1 MASSIILNWTAHVWF
16 MTLFVRKWTRLGNWA
31 NHKFTLD
38 QRRNS
43 SGGARTA
50 SKWSSNEK
58 KKKKKKKFAF
68 SVVSCEPV
76 RNRAAI
82 FDWLATVGS
91 PRLSSL
97 SPCYS
102 RTSICVFWHQLH
114 NNTLPSLVLSFSR
127 SLVLSFSTA
136 LSICRDWIAVVL
148 DDNVIFCALL
158 FHSFLGRC
166 FLKPGNPTPN
176 SGTSFQIELSRWMI
190 DIDFCTWPSNGRVPP
205 ENLCL
210 FNGRVESSGISSL
223 R

>member
-1 MASSIILNWTAHVWF
+1 MVLRW
-16 MTLFVRKWTRLGNWA
+16 G
-31 NHKFTLD
+31 
-38 QRRNS
+38 
-43 SGGARTA
+43 
-50 SKWSSNEK
+50 
-58 KKKKKKKFAF
+58 KKKKKKFFLHF

-127 SLVLSFSTA
+127 S
-136 LSICRDWIAVVL
+136 R
-148 DDNVIFCALL
+148 LL
-158 FHSFLGRC
+158 FLYVETELQSCSTIMWSFVRYC
-166 FLKPGNPTPN
+166 FTRFSAGAFKTGKSDAEFRHQLPDWTV
-176 SGTSFQIELSRWMI
+176 SRWTI